1 MCPWVSCLVMK
12 VLEYYLYTTTFNS
25 NSCIK
30 QCWTDTWGW
39 SSEIVGLP
47 WRKTFPTPCALS
59 SQSCFGEEL
68 EILLGKAAFTKNPVK
83 LKSCVYI
90 YIYIIVLAFKVSICP
105 QATPVEEMVDHEDI
119 HLLHQLNFTMWI
131 FLLICNIRTPFP
143 PKWEDEVAAEDPY
156 NATEE
161 ARLLVWHEK
170 GTSTILARAKS
181 S

>member
-1 MCPWVSCLVMK
+1 MYKAMLNWYMRFKFWDCWFALTQDLSNSMCPELSILFRRGTRNPPRQGGFHK
-12 VLEYYLYTTTFNS
+12 
-25 NSCIK
+25 K
-30 QCWTDTWGW
+30 P
-39 SSEIVGLP
+39 SEIEVM
-47 WRKTFPTPCALS
+47 R
-59 SQSCFGEEL
+59 
-68 EILLGKAAFTKNPVK
+68 
-83 LKSCVYI
+83 I
-90 YIYIIVLAFKVSICP
+90 YIYIIVLAFKVAICP